1 MEENK
6 NTYIFEKNIVIEK
19 KRETI
24 TPEFGDEFILCE
36 DLADVYKRVSQDN
49 LTLEGYDKPSHNLTL
64 EDYSTENLGDYV
76 TDYKLCDKLSIND
89 KAYSFFGYKIGSPD
103 GTTRRKFFLYQTQ

>member
-6 NTYIFEKNIVIEK
+6 NTYIFKKNIVIEK

-36 DLADVYKRVSQDN
+36 DLADVYKRVSQD
-49 LTLEGYDKPSHNLTL
+49 KFSHNLTV
-64 EDYSTENLGDYV
+64 EDYSTENFEDYV
-76 TDYKLCDKLSIND
+76 TGYKLCDKLSIND
-89 KAYSFFGYKIGSPD
+89 KTYSFFGYKIESPD
-103 GTTRRKFFLYQTQ
+103 GTTKRRFFLYETQ

>member
-6 NTYIFEKNIVIEK
+6 NTYIFKKNIVIEK

-24 TPEFGDEFILCE
+24 APEFGDEFILCE
-36 DLADVYKRVSQDN
+36 DLADVYKRVSQDKLN
-49 LTLEGYDKPSHNLTL
+49 HNLTV
-64 EDYSTENLGDYV
+64 EDYSTENFEDYV

-89 KAYSFFGYKIGSPD
+89 KTYSFFGYKIAYPD
-103 GTTRRKFFLYQTQ
+103 GTTRRKFFLYETQ

>member
-6 NTYIFEKNIVIEK
+6 NTYIFKKNIVIEK

-36 DLADVYKRVSQDN
+36 NLIDVYKRVSQDKLN
-49 LTLEGYDKPSHNLTL
+49 HNLTV
-64 EDYSTENLGDYV
+64 EDYSTESFEDYV

-89 KAYSFFGYKIGSPD
+89 KTYSFFGYKIESPD
-103 GTTRRKFFLYQTQ
+103 GTTRRKFFLYETQ

>member
-6 NTYIFEKNIVIEK
+6 NTYIFKKNIVIEK

-24 TPEFGDEFILCE
+24 APEFGDEFILCE
-36 DLADVYKRVSQDN
+36 DLADVCKRASQD
-49 LTLEGYDKPSHNLTL
+49 KSSHNLTL
-64 EDYSTENLGDYV
+64 EDYSTESLGDYV

-89 KAYSFFGYKIGSPD
+89 KTYSFFGYKIGSPD